1 MQELHLVEV
10 GLAALAGLVIGSF
23 LNVVIHRLPKLLER
37 QWAADCADH
46 AGTEAPQQ
54 EALSLWRPKSR
65 CPACGNP
72 IRWYQNVPLLSFA
85 LLKGKCSACSASISL
100 RYPLVELLSAA
111 VFALCVE
118 RWGVSPVALIWIT
131 FACFLI
137 CQFWIDFDT
146 GYLPDDLNYPLLWLG
161 LLSAAMDWTIALSS
175 AVWGAA
181 LGYLILWS
189 FFHLYRLLTGKE
201 GMGHGDFKLM
211 SALGAWFGVEYL
223 LAIILMSTAVGSL
236 LGVVMLAIGKIA
248 HKDIPIKF
256 GPFLAGAGLLCMAIG
271 PDVLRRAVPFFFPL
285 SP

>member
-118 RWGVSPVALIWIT
+118 RWGVSPMALIWIT
-131 FACFLI
+131 FSCFLI

-161 LLSAAMDWTIALSS
+161 LLSAAMGWTIALSS

-271 PDVLRRAVPFFFPL
+271 PDVLRRTVPFFFPL